1 MRKKRY
7 ENAFCGLKIH
17 FTRGTLESSQVK
29 KNNINQQP
37 WQLPGYRSANDDP
50 CVTDRHTY
58 TCTTRWWLLASGTK
72 RKKKNKNQCIYSV
85 GSTTW
90 QVMPC
95 LLVQR
100 PIVKVISL
108 IKEVLIIPQLF
119 RTWLSKTLT
128 LPPAQEPHLICP
140 SCVILCISLSFHV
153 QHAISAKN
161 KIKLQQLKL
170 RAKSACVF
178 PLMS

>member
-1 MRKKRY
+1 MT
-7 ENAFCGLKIH
+7 AAWIQISQWWPMCHWQTHIH
-17 FTRGTLESSQVK
+17 MHNQVVT
-29 KNNINQQP
+29 
-37 WQLPGYRSANDDP
+37 PGFWDQ
-50 CVTDRHTY
+50 
-58 TCTTRWWLLASGTK
+58 K
-72 RKKKNKNQCIYSV
+72 EKKNKNQCIYSV